1 MTMAAKQIKS
11 GKPASNNDLPTKPDQ
26 REIDAMLR
34 AYSRIR
40 DSHPRISAKI
50 SKSKDGRIAE
60 VVGPDHNDTRGWLIR
75 LCNTF
80 GTNQDDVA
88 LSELNKLIHALR
100 PNVGDVSD
108 GSLNAALAAVDGAHP
123 QNEIEAMLVSEMA
136 ITHALAME
144 LIGRAKRAEYLPQFE
159 SAGNMAVKLMRT
171 YTAQVEALTKLQRGG
186 EQTVRVEHV
195 HVHSGGQA
203 VVGNVNHQQCPGGG
217 GGQENAGQP
226 YAAEDPG
233 AIAFA
238 PGAPMRSADPKRDAV
253 PITGS
258 ERQEPVP
265 NARRREG

>member
-1 MTMAAKQIKS
+1 MAAKQIKS
-11 GKPASNNDLPTKPDQ
+11 GKPASDNDMPTMKPDR

-34 AYSRIR
+34 AHSRMR

-50 SKSKDGRIAE
+50 SKSKDSRIVE
-60 VVGPDHNDTRGWLIR
+60 VGPAHDDTRGWLIR
-75 LCNTF
+75 LCNMF

-88 LSELNKLIHALR
+88 LSELNKLIHAL
-100 PNVGDVSD
+100 NANGGEVNN
-108 GSLNAALAAVDGAHP
+108 GSLNAALAAIDGAHP
-123 QNEIEAMLVSEMA
+123 QNEIEAMLLSEMA
-136 ITHALAME
+136 VTHALAME
-144 LIGRAKRAEYLPQFE
+144 LIGRAKRAEHLPQFE

-203 VVGNVNHQQCPGGG
+203 VVGNVTHQQRPEGG

-226 YAAEDPG
+226 HAAEDPG

-238 PGAPMRSADPKRDAV
+238 PSAPMRSPDPERDAV
-253 PITGS
+253 PIAGS
-258 ERQEPVP
+258 EGQEPVP